1 MQISFVQMTD
11 KLQKAGKMGKGRGK
25 GGSGGSGKGRVERV
39 TNFPRNG
46 QISQESGKGFG
57 KYSLLSPHNASA

>member
-11 KLQKAGKMGKGRGK
+11 KLQKAGKAGVGAEKTAA
-25 GGSGGSGKGRVERV
+25 KGRVERV

-46 QISQESGKGFG
+46 QQRSGTVNQFG